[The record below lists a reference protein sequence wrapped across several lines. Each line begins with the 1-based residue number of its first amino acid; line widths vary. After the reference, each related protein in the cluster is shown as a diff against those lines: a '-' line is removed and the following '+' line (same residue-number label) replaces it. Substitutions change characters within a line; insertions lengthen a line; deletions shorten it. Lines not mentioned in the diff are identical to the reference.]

1 MQTAERFIQLAL
13 DYQVLK
19 FGDFTLKSGRQSPY
33 FFNAGLFNTGHAL
46 KLLGECY
53 AEVLANSG
61 IEYDM
66 VFGPAYK
73 GIPLVSSLAIA
84 LASKGLD
91 IPYCFDRKEAKA
103 HGEGGN
109 LVGAPLQG
117 RVVVVDDLIT
127 AGTAI
132 NGAVETIKQAGGE
145 LAGIVIGLDRCERGQ
160 GEKSAV
166 QEVAERYSV
175 PVLAIAK
182 FGDLVQHLQNDDEL
196 KNYAEAMQAYFAE
209 YGASKQ

>member
-1 MQTAERFIQLAL
+1 MNTAQTFIQLAL
-13 DYQVLK
+13 DYKVLK

-33 FFNAGLFNTGHAL
+33 FFNAGLFDTGHAL

-53 AEVLANSG
+53 ADVLNASG

-66 VFGPAYK
+66 IFGPAYK

-84 LASKGLD
+84 LADGGHD
-91 IPYCFDRKEAKA
+91 VPFCFDRKEPKA
-103 HGEGGN
+103 HGEGGD

-132 NGAVETIKQAGGE
+132 NGSVELIKRESAQ
-145 LAGIVIGLDRCERGQ
+145 LAGIVIGLDRGERGQ
-160 GEKSAV
+160 GQQSAV
-166 QEVAERYSV
+166 QEVAERYGV
-175 PVLAIAK
+175 PVIAIAQ
-182 FGDLVQHLQNDDEL
+182 FSDLLQHLQGNPEL
-196 KNYAEAMQAYFAE
+196 LVHADAMKDYFAE
-209 YGASKQ
+209 FGAV